1 MWNFAEAL
9 RSKWKK
15 RFILNFVICDMYRY
29 SCLTV
34 SVFVEEKFVS
44 KVDHLLITNSLNGI
58 RVNVVQMLVTSQDL
72 IHTIN
77 FNPPKTFQVQHLV
90 NIESQYSKLV
100 LLYRI
105 PSFLPLQHY
114 YHNYASQCSMLTKLQ
129 YELSI
134 EPKVWFVH

>member
-58 RVNVVQMLVTSQDL
+58 RVNVVQMLVTS
-72 IHTIN
+72 
-77 FNPPKTFQVQHLV
+77 
-90 NIESQYSKLV
+90 
-100 LLYRI
+100 
-105 PSFLPLQHY
+105 
-114 YHNYASQCSMLTKLQ
+114 
-129 YELSI
+129 
-134 EPKVWFVH
+134 